1 MHDELETVNRLGSRE
16 KKNDRHTQQWL
27 LCWTKPHRSSL
38 HGQRLGC
45 SRVTKS
51 SWHGRAGCAIL
62 PSVVFAELAYHS
74 NPNTFLSSEA
84 HRGLRTAQCI
94 TWSLP
99 ILDLGHGTSRR
110 TCSARR
116 QAVMLSMAAS
126 ERREHRNSTLIPGEG
141 REEV

>member
-1 MHDELETVNRLGSRE
+1 MLDKETQVLPARSE
-16 KKNDRHTQQWL
+16 AWL
-27 LCWTKPHRSSL
+27 FPGYQT
-38 HGQRLGC
+38 
-45 SRVTKS
+45 
-51 SWHGRAGCAIL
+51 SWHGRAGCATL
-62 PSVVFAELAYHS
+62 PLVAFAEIAYRS
-74 NPNTFLSSEA
+74 NPNTFLFSEA
-84 HRGLRTAQCI
+84 HRGLCTAQCI

-141 REEV
+141 REEASKSSSRLLDKSTAGRHTQRLCTRK